1 MLKNSCQRPHAW
13 RKRAKRICS
22 RTCFTW
28 YQPSSKTL
36 VYGSDLPSVAEF
48 EGSMIQYDPIWSNDL
63 GEFSAVFFQC
73 ISKHSKLYIYIYIR
87 SQSQVLPVPVT
98 RNRRCGWVS
107 GSQSLSNCKSFLH
120 LCGSHLLNHLNQL
133 NNSTRKK
140 VLQNEFGKSAEK
152 HRQFYLPP
160 FRDRDSRKG
169 NWSWT
174 SGHTSIQVKRGDVS
188 QDVMDMSPLRYRF
201 QKQTMKINNVNI

>member
-48 EGSMIQYDPIWSNDL
+48 EGSMIQYDPIWSWWFFNC
-63 GEFSAVFFQC
+63 FFQC
-73 ISKHSKLYIYIYIR
+73 ISKHSKLNINIYIR

-120 LCGSHLLNHLNQL
+120 LCTSGIDIYHVTSWTILIS
-133 NNSTRKK
+133 STIPSEKSSSK
-140 VLQNEFGKSAEK
+140 WVNGKSAI
-152 HRQFYLPP
+152 L
-160 FRDRDSRKG
+160 
-169 NWSWT
+169 T
-174 SGHTSIQVKRGDVS
+174 SSILSATFPG
-188 QDVMDMSPLRYRF
+188 
-201 QKQTMKINNVNI
+201 